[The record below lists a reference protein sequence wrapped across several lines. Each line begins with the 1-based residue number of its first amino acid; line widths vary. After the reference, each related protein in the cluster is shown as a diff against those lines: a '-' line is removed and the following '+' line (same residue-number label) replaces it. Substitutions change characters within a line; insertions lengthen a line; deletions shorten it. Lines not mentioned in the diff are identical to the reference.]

1 MQIPEVKLELFRY
14 IDNLNNEELLQM
26 YNSLI
31 TKDSIKEKVDFWD
44 TLNDWQKND
53 VQAGLDDLS
62 EGKKRGFDEVMSKY

>member
-31 TKDSIKEKVDFWD
+31 TNDSIKEKVDFWD